1 MLHVINTRQLSNI
14 IKEPR
19 TQKEMIVYFKW
30 VNFMICELYLIKA
43 VKGKKK
49 KNEEKNGNVLQP
61 PNTAKLKE
69 QKI

>member
-1 MLHVINTRQLSNI
+1 
-14 IKEPR
+14 
-19 TQKEMIVYFKW
+19 MIVYFKW

-49 KNEEKNGNVLQP
+49 KKNEEKNGNVLQP

-69 QKI
+69 